1 MKTTN
6 YKYSLENRLN
16 YYLEAQNEWLDYFKH
31 QEINDKAK
39 KRFYGNNKI
48 FGLIMELYF
57 LPLNLLKYYNKK
69 RALHIYKNVLTVIQI
84 LKEEIDTINKN
95 QTWRKTDE

>member
-39 KRFYGNNKI
+39 RKFYGNKKI
-48 FGLIMELYF
+48 FGLILELYF
-57 LPLNLLKYYNKK
+57 LPLNLLKFYKKKQAQHIYNK
-69 RALHIYKNVLTVIQI
+69 VLTVIVV
-84 LKEEIDTINKN
+84 LKEEINEINNKN
-95 QTWRKTDE
+95 KFGG